1 MSTYCIGIDTGG
13 TFTDAVLLDTATGK
27 VAQQAKERTTH
38 HDLSIGVAKA
48 LTKLFAADIAPE
60 SVTQLAVSTTL
71 ATNAVVEGHG
81 ARVALFVL
89 GHVRHFKLPIV
100 ANIFL
105 KGGHTITG
113 EEDQPLDMEELV
125 DMLQGLRNEVD
136 SYAVCGAM
144 SIQNPTHELVTE
156 KAISLVDPGKPV
168 FCSHQVSTHPG
179 MLERSATAC
188 LHAKLQPLMVSFL
201 SSIQRAMLA
210 LGLECPVTIICG
222 DGTGASLEKTVA
234 RAAVTMASGPA
245 ATARFGAASEHKTAL
260 IVDIGGTT
268 TDICLVKD
276 GAPTMSKEGCRIG
289 QWRTHVDAVDMYTAA
304 GGGDSHIKCDRKG
317 EISLHPYRVQPL
329 AMTPDLPDPK
339 QWLKTGKDAYLVLP
353 VETNKDQQLAD
364 PVVQYLAANGPAS
377 PSKIEMAT
385 GIQGIALEKK
395 LERLAYDQHVILAGF
410 TPTDALH
417 AMGLLSI
424 GNAAASQAGA
434 RVLAA
439 EMSLSPEVF
448 CKQSVTTAGNA
459 IEKIILTYLARTTW
473 SMEQAA
479 VLLNKKSSDFF
490 SIHFSLDLPIIGIG
504 AAAKYFLPEI
514 AKRLH
519 TTVTFPEHFE
529 VGNAIGAALI
539 GKEQGHPNCS

>member
-48 LTKLFAADIAPE
+48 LTKLFSKGITPD

-144 SIQNPTHELVTE
+144 SIQNATHELVAE

-201 SSIQRAMLA
+201 SSIQRAMLT
-210 LGLECPVTIICG
+210 LGLQCPVTIICG
-222 DGTGASLEKTVA
+222 DGTGASLDKTVE

-245 ATARFGAASEHKTAL
+245 ATARFGAAGEHKTAL

-276 GAPTMSKEGCRIG
+276 GMPVMSKQGCRIG

-304 GGGDSHIKCDRKG
+304 GGGDSHIKCDSKG
-317 EISLHPYRVQPL
+317 AISLHSYRVQPL
-329 AMTPDLPDPK
+329 AMTPELPDPQ
-339 QWLKTGKDAYLVLP
+339 QWLKTGKDSYLVLP
-353 VETNKDQQLAD
+353 VKTNGGQQSTD
-364 PVVQYLAANGPAS
+364 SVVQYLLANGPAS
-377 PSKIEMAT
+377 PSQVATAT

-424 GNAAASQAGA
+424 GHTDASRAGA
-434 RVLAA
+434 SVLAA
-439 EMSLSPEVF
+439 EVGLSPETF
-448 CKQSVTTAGNA
+448 CERSIEAASSV
-459 IEKIILTYLARTTW
+459 IEKIILTYLVRTTW

-490 SIHFSLDLPIIGIG
+490 SIRYSLDLPIIGIG
-504 AAAKYFLPEI
+504 AAARYFLPEI
-514 AKRLH
+514 ATRLQ
-519 TTVTFPEHFE
+519 TTVSFPEHFE

-539 GKEQGHPNCS
+539 GLNQD

>member
-48 LTKLFAADIAPE
+48 LTKLFSKGTAPG

-105 KGGHTITG
+105 KGGHTIIG
-113 EEDQPLDMEELV
+113 KEDQPLDVEELI
-125 DMLQGLRNEVD
+125 DMVHGLRNEVD

-144 SIQNPTHELVTE
+144 SIQNATHELVTE

-201 SSIQRAMLA
+201 SSIQRAMLT
-210 LGLECPVTIICG
+210 LDLQCPVTIICG
-222 DGTGASLEKTVA
+222 DGTDASLEKTVE

-245 ATARFGAASEHKTAL
+245 ATARFGATGEHKTAL

-276 GAPTMSKEGCRIG
+276 GVPTMSKQGCRIG

-304 GGGDSHIKCDRKG
+304 GGGDSHIKCNPKG
-317 EISLHPYRVQPL
+317 EITLHSYRVQPL
-329 AMTPDLPDPK
+329 AMTPELPDPK
-339 QWLKTGKDAYLVLP
+339 HWLKTGKDSYLVLP
-353 VETNKDQQLAD
+353 IETNGDHQSTD
-364 PVVQYLAANGPAS
+364 PVVQYLLANGPAS
-377 PSKIEMAT
+377 PSRLEAAT
-385 GIQGIALEKK
+385 GIQGIAMEKR
-395 LERLAYDQHVILAGF
+395 LERLAYDQHVILTGF

-417 AMGLLSI
+417 AMGLLDI
-424 GNAAASQAGA
+424 GNADASLAGA
-434 RVLAA
+434 AVLAA
-439 EMSLSPEVF
+439 EVGLSPEIF
-448 CKQSVTTAGNA
+448 YKQSLAATSST

-479 VLLNKKSSDFF
+479 VLLNQKSNDFF
-490 SIHFSLDLPIIGIG
+490 SIQFSLDLPIIGIG
-504 AAAKYFLPEI
+504 AAAKYFLPDI
-514 AKRLH
+514 AKRLQ
-519 TTVTFPEHFE
+519 TTVSFPEHFE

-539 GKEQGHPNCS
+539 GMEHN